1 MRIGV
6 DVGGTNTDA
15 VIMQEREVIYGYK
28 STTTEEPGLGI
39 IDAVSEILDKTKTD
53 TNQIESVMIGTT
65 QFTNAFVENKR
76 LEQVAVVRPFEM
88 PSPWYSTSIPSATTL
103 SSLNR

>member
-15 VIMQEREVIYGYK
+15 VIMQGRDVIYGNK

-39 IDAVSEILDKTKTD
+39 INAVSEILDKTKTD

-76 LEQVAVVRPFEM
+76 LEKVAVVRE
-88 PSPWYSTSIPSATTL
+88 
-103 SSLNR
+103 